1 MASNM
6 RILMF
11 DLLVERETFGHGGN
25 QEVVQ
30 PFIPRKNVEL
40 LLLTPQMQSLES
52 GEKTEKETQV
62 TLSEE
67 DVPHWDDEYEFW
79 ESNDVDFD
87 GHMANFHR
95 IVMPMH
101 TNHIIRCPPLSS
113 TTLTTARC
121 LCTGSSGDIK
131 VVLFAWILSHHD
143 IIRLCSGSGDACM
156 D

>member
-1 MASNM
+1 MAGNM

-25 QEVVQ
+25 QEVVR
-30 PFIPRKNVEL
+30 PFITRKNVEL

-62 TLSEE
+62 TLNEE

-87 GHMANFHR
+87 GHLANFHR

-101 TNHIIRCPPLSS
+101 TNDEKMANWLNELNVDAI
-113 TTLTTARC
+113 
-121 LCTGSSGDIK
+121 
-131 VVLFAWILSHHD
+131 V
-143 IIRLCSGSGDACM
+143 CSGSLDVMSVSGRNGWVRHLPCSELQLCQELPL
-156 D
+156 